1 MKSVREPLGTVKS
14 RKLQSA
20 KYSTTLPGAPDG
32 EYVVL
37 KYDTS
42 FEKKDSAVETIT
54 MALDKD
60 GKWRVVGYYIR

>member
-1 MKSVREPLGTVKS
+1 MKSVRAPLGAVKS

-20 KYSTTLPGAPDG
+20 KYVA
-32 EYVVL
+32 L

-42 FEKKDSAVETIT
+42 FENKESAVETIT
-54 MALDKD
+54 MTLDKD